1 MPIPSST
8 TSPVTSPTLTTF
20 DAYDKP
26 SAKKSNPPN
35 KNTPTT
41 PINNHQKLSCIKK
54 QKQARLLLGSR
65 HNTWT
70 DFSDH
75 RIRNSQ
81 LGNLYA
87 GSQFTGSQKCGEN
100 KYDVVV
106 DIQNVNLEESTLCGY
121 LNIKGLTTEFPELT
135 TYFEGE
141 IIGPKYSFL
150 TRKWQAQH
158 YIDVAHWKRFPSFQK
173 YVSVFNQDGFVYDP
187 KNEDFVYMRWKEKF
201 LVPDHHVDNIEGAS
215 FAGFYYVCFQRSTNT
230 ISGMYFY
237 RHFTQWYQELSLRH
251 DQQRCFGSYEFR

>member
-8 TSPVTSPTLTTF
+8 TSPFPSILDDYDRPPKKHLQPTPSPSSLGTPPSTPLVKRQQRRQQRSLLSTRPNR
-20 DAYDKP
+20 DAWV
-26 SAKKSNPPN
+26 N
-35 KNTPTT
+35 
-41 PINNHQKLSCIKK
+41 L
-54 QKQARLLLGSR
+54 
-65 HNTWT
+65 
-70 DFSDH
+70 SDH

-81 LGNLYA
+81 LGNLHA
-87 GSQFTGSQKCGEN
+87 GSRFTGSQKCGDN

-106 DIQNVNLEESTLCGY
+106 DIQNVNLDESTLCGY

-158 YIDVAHWKRFPSFQK
+158 YIDVAHWKRFPSFQQ
-173 YVSVFNQDGFVYDP
+173 YISVFNQNDFVYEP
-187 KNEDFVYMRWKEKF
+187 QNEDFIYMRWKEKF

-230 ISGMYFY
+230 ITGMYFY
-237 RHFTQWYQELSLRH
+237 RHFTQWYQELALRY
-251 DQQRCFGSYEFR
+251 DPQRSFGCYEFR